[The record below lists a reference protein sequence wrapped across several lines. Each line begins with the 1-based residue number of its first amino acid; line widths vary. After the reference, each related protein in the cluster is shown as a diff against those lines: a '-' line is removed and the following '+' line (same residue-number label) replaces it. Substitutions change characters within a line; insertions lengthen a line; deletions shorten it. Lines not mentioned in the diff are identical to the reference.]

1 MNRIG
6 QSGVAPILQSAARL
20 NTDGRLLF
28 ADGEGAFRT
37 TVVLKAGKIIDVRP
51 ERRTVDSLLGERLVR
66 QGVISKAD
74 LKRGLSRHKKGRG
87 RIGQVLVEAG
97 VVTDAQVQAAVD
109 VQCQD
114 ALYALFDF
122 RSGTYEEIPATGD
135 VSKPTMTPISV
146 ENAIAE
152 GFSRAEEWP
161 LIRARI
167 NNYGMVLEQSQG
179 LGSGSQL
186 DGDSLGVL
194 PLIDGKKTVRG
205 VIEASGLGEFRT
217 LKALTVLMSR
227 DRVTI
232 RRKKGYTDD
241 PMGRS
246 SRSILARAGV
256 AVWNLAIIG
265 VLALGVIGLSQSGRR
280 APLHELE
287 LSVFR
292 VDRGLVTRGV
302 GRALESYRLI
312 HGQYPERLQALR
324 DAGLLSGS
332 LLDGL
337 MNLGAEYTSIKNEYE
352 FRLAQEDE

>member
-1 MNRIG
+1 M
-6 QSGVAPILQSAARL
+6 
-20 NTDGRLLF
+20 
-28 ADGEGAFRT
+28 
-37 TVVLKAGKIIDVRP
+37 
-51 ERRTVDSLLGERLVR
+51 
-66 QGVISKAD
+66 
-74 LKRGLSRHKKGRG
+74 
-87 RIGQVLVEAG
+87 
-97 VVTDAQVQAAVD
+97 
-109 VQCQD
+109 
-114 ALYALFDF
+114 
-122 RSGTYEEIPATGD
+122 
-135 VSKPTMTPISV
+135 
-146 ENAIAE
+146 
-152 GFSRAEEWP
+152 
-161 LIRARI
+161 
-167 NNYGMVLEQSQG
+167 
-179 LGSGSQL
+179 
-186 DGDSLGVL
+186 GVL

-246 SRSILARAGV
+246 SRSLLARAGV

-265 VLALGVIGLSQSGRR
+265 VLVLGVIGLSQSGRR

-312 HGQYPERLQALR
+312 HGQYPERLQALC

-337 MNLGAEYTSIKNEYE
+337 MDLGAEYTSIKNEYE